1 MRISDWSSD
10 VCSSDLLG
18 KGEHHEDPA
27 LLILRRRQP
36 FLQLQRDPPACAI
49 EPFDDAALQIAVAV
63 ERVDG
68 SGGDLQERVEES
80 SRNDRVL
87 LDPGIIRREGTSS
100 AEDICQP
107 PGMYKADTPLK
118 QAQPSHS
125 IPPP

>member
-1 MRISDWSSD
+1 MDDDPLGNRRAQRHATSQLSAGNR
-10 VCSSDLLG
+10 LG

-80 SRNDRVL
+80 SRS
-87 LDPGIIRREGTSS
+87 EEHTSELQS
-100 AEDICQP
+100 LMRISYAVFCLKKKTAEDANR
-107 PGMYKADTPLK
+107 KTRT
-118 QAQPSHS
+118 SR
-125 IPPP
+125 